1 MPRLVRLYIQS
12 VAIGFGLSA
21 GFVAALMWSNVASVG
36 ALIAGAGSMGW
47 VAIAMLVVF
56 FCILFSGVQFAIRI
70 MMMAEPSKGPRGG
83 LRQHLKPVPVPV
95 RVPVRVAAKVQKRN
109 LHR

>member
-70 MMMAEPSKGPRGG
+70 MLMAEDDGPKGG
-83 LRQHLKPVPVPV
+83 LRQRIRHVLAPAHASSPARKG
-95 RVPVRVAAKVQKRN
+95 
-109 LHR
+109 